1 MTALSVVIPCH
12 DRARLLGGCLDSLSA
27 TPTAEVIVVDAASPG
42 TDVQAVAEHYGAHY
56 VRQEARGA
64 SAARNAGARQA
75 SCPHLAFLDDDC
87 RVLPDWAEFVVAALQ
102 ELDAVCGRVE
112 AHGPGHLSVLT
123 DPSASD
129 YGLSTPVAALGHGAN
144 LAVRA
149 EAFAAVGGWDETLGP
164 GTAVPGGED
173 KELLVRLLCKG
184 FRVGYRPEPAVEHV
198 QWRNRRQV
206 LRAELG
212 YARGSGALA
221 ARGLAVGGARDELRT
236 AVRDLRHGYQLG
248 AVAGLLR
255 AVGIVWG
262 RRT

>member
-1 MTALSVVIPCH
+1 MTALSVVVPCH
-12 DRARLLGGCLDSLSA
+12 ARARLLEGCLASLVA
-27 TPTAEVIVVDAASPG
+27 APEAEVIVVDAASPDP
-42 TDVQAVAEHYGAHY
+42 DVRAVAERYGAHY
-56 VRQEARGA
+56 VRQEVRGA
-64 SAARNAGARQA
+64 SAARNAGARLA
-75 SCPHLAFLDDDC
+75 SRPHLAFLDDDC
-87 RVLPDWAEFVVAALQ
+87 RVLAGWAGAVVAALQ

-112 AHGPGHLSVLT
+112 ALGHGHVSVLT

-129 YGLSTPVAALGHGAN
+129 YGLSTPIATLGHGAN

-149 EAFAAVGGWDETLGP
+149 EPFAAVGGWDETLGP

-173 KELLVRLLCKG
+173 KELLVRLLRKG
-184 FRVGYRPEPAVEHV
+184 FRVGYRPEAAVEHV

-221 ARGLAVGGARDELRT
+221 ARGLPVGGARDELRT

-248 AVAGLLR
+248 AVAGVVR
-255 AVGIVWG
+255 AAGVVWG